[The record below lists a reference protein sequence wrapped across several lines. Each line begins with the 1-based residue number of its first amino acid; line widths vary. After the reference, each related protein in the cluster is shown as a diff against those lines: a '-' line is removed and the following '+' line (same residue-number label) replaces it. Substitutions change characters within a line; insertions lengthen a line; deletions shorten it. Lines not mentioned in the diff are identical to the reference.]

1 MVGGAIPPVQRPA
14 VAFRPFPGT
23 PVAAFGATLYDPGH
37 VHPCMTEFTTDV
49 ELTDIAVRDTAV
61 SAAVDEPARA
71 MILDILAD
79 GEHTVSEVHA
89 ELERR
94 GYDRTR
100 NTIRHHVNELRDA
113 GLVDV
118 ARLEERRGGTTKFYR
133 ANTIV
138 LSYTIPEESRDT
150 ITAIA
155 DDVAPDVAAIVD
167 RIEAEH
173 GDDLDDVVAQ
183 MAPCEHC
190 ADQKYETYLYLTIL
204 RRAFV
209 RAHVRDR

>member
-1 MVGGAIPPVQRPA
+1 
-14 VAFRPFPGT
+14 
-23 PVAAFGATLYDPGH
+23 
-37 VHPCMTEFTTDV
+37 MTEFTTAV
-49 ELTDIAVRDTAV
+49 QLTDIAVRDTAV

-79 GEHTVSEVHA
+79 GEHTVSEVHE

-94 GYDRTR
+94 GYDRTL

-138 LSYTIPEESRDT
+138 LSYALPEDAEDT
-150 ITAIA
+150 IDDIA
-155 DDVAPDVAAIVD
+155 AEFAPDIGAIVD
-167 RIEAEH
+167 RIEADH
-173 GDDLDDVVAQ
+173 GDSLAGIADE

-190 ADQKYETYLYLTIL
+190 ATQKYETYLLLTVL

-209 RAHVRDR
+209 QAHVQDDA